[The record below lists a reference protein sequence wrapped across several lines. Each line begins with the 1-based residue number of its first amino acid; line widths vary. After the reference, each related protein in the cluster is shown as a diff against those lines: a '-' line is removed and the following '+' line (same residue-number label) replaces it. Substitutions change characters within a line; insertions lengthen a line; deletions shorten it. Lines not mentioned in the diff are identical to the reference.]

1 MVLYKDEI
9 CNIIYT
15 VIKKENTMN
24 ILIVEDEKRLADAL
38 SHILLEQKY
47 MVDVVY
53 DGADGL
59 EYAESGIYD
68 CIILDI
74 MLPSMNGF
82 DVCLELRRKKVTTPV
97 LMLTAKDTVTD
108 KVKGLDAGAD
118 DYMTKPFS
126 PDELLARL
134 RVLTRRRGEVILD
147 QMQYEDITLHLDQ
160 SKLSCAKN
168 LKSIHLN
175 FKECEMLKAFMSKP
189 EIIISKQD
197 LITRIWGYD
206 SDAGDNNVEAYI
218 SFLRKKLSFVESG
231 VEIVS
236 VKKLGYK
243 LTSKI

>member
-1 MVLYKDEI
+1 
-9 CNIIYT
+9 
-15 VIKKENTMN
+15 MN

-38 SHILLEQKY
+38 AHILFEEKY
-47 MVDVVY
+47 KVDVVN
-53 DGADGL
+53 DGAEGL
-59 EYAESGIYD
+59 DYALSGIYD

-82 DVCLELRRKKVTTPV
+82 DVCLELRRKKITTPV
-97 LMLTAKDTVTD
+97 LMLTAKDTVSD

-126 PDELLARL
+126 PEELLARL

-147 QMQYEDITLHLDQ
+147 EMSFDDIVLHLDQ
-160 SKLSCAKN
+160 SKLSCSKN

-175 FKECEMLKAFMSKP
+175 FKECELLKMFMSKP
-189 EIIISKQD
+189 KVIISKQD

-206 SDAGDNNVEAYI
+206 SDAGDNNVEAYV
-218 SFLRKKLSFVESG
+218 SFLRKKLNFVESN

-243 LTSKI
+243 LTTKI

>member
-1 MVLYKDEI
+1 MNVL
-9 CNIIYT
+9 
-15 VIKKENTMN
+15 
-24 ILIVEDEKRLADAL
+24 LVEDEKRLADAL
-38 SHILLEQKY
+38 AQILLENKY

-59 EYAESGIYD
+59 AYGESGIYD

-82 DVCLELRRKKVTTPV
+82 DVCYELRKKKVTTPV
-97 LMLTAKDTVTD
+97 LMLTAKDSVYD
-108 KVKGLDAGAD
+108 KVRGLDAGAD

-126 PDELLARL
+126 PEELMARL

-147 QMQYEDITLHLDQ
+147 EMRYGDLTLHIDQ
-160 SKLSCAKN
+160 SKLSCSKN
-168 LKSIHLN
+168 SKSIHLN
-175 FKECEMLKAFMSKP
+175 FKECELIKMFMTKP

-197 LITRIWGYD
+197 IITKIWGYD

-218 SFLRKKLSFVESG
+218 SFIRKKLIFVESDLQ
-231 VEIVS
+231 ILS

-243 LTSKI
+243 LSTRM

>member
-1 MVLYKDEI
+1 
-9 CNIIYT
+9 
-15 VIKKENTMN
+15 MN

-38 SHILLEQKY
+38 SHILIEQKY

-59 EYAESGIYD
+59 DYALSGIYD

-74 MLPSMNGF
+74 MLPTINGF
-82 DVCLELRRKKVTTPV
+82 DICLKLRHEKVTTPV
-97 LMLTAKDTVTD
+97 LMLTAKDTISD
-108 KVKGLDAGAD
+108 KVHGLDAGAD

-126 PDELLARL
+126 PEELLARV

-147 QMQYEDITLHLDQ
+147 EIKYYDITLHLDK
-160 SKLSCAKN
+160 STLSCDRS

-175 FKECEMLKAFMSKP
+175 FKECELLKMFLSKP

-197 LITRIWGYD
+197 IITRIWGYD
-206 SDAGDNNVEAYI
+206 SDASDNNVEAYV
-218 SFLRKKLSFVESG
+218 SFLRKKLTFVASS

-236 VKKLGYK
+236 LKKLGYK
-243 LTSKI
+243 LTSKV

>member
-1 MVLYKDEI
+1 
-9 CNIIYT
+9 
-15 VIKKENTMN
+15 MN

-38 SHILLEQKY
+38 CHILLEQKY

-59 EYAESGIYD
+59 AYGESGIYD

-82 DVCLELRRKKVTTPV
+82 DVCLELRRKKITTPV
-97 LMLTAKDTVTD
+97 LMLTAKDTISD

-147 QMQYEDITLHLDQ
+147 QMQYEDIILHLDQ
-160 SKLSCAKN
+160 SKLSCVN
-168 LKSIHLN
+168 NMKSIHLN
-175 FKECEMLKAFMSKP
+175 FKECEMLKMFMSKP
-189 EIIISKQD
+189 EVIISKGD
-197 LITRIWGYD
+197 LITKIWGYD

-218 SFLRKKLSFVESG
+218 SFLRKKLTFVESR
-231 VEIVS
+231 VEIIS
-236 VKKLGYK
+236 AKKLGYK

>member
-1 MVLYKDEI
+1 MHEEKQ
-9 CNIIYT
+9 
-15 VIKKENTMN
+15 MN

-38 SHILLEQKY
+38 SHILIEQKY

-53 DGADGL
+53 DGAEGL
-59 EYAESGIYD
+59 DYGLSGIYD
-68 CIILDI
+68 CIILDV

-97 LMLTAKDTVTD
+97 LMLTAKDTVSD

-126 PDELLARL
+126 PEELLARL

-147 QMQYEDITLHLDQ
+147 QMSFDDITLHLDQ
-160 SKLSCAKN
+160 SKLSCSKN
-168 LKSIHLN
+168 HKNIHLN
-175 FKECEMLKAFMSKP
+175 FKECELLKAFVSKP
-189 EIIISKQD
+189 NVIISKQD
-197 LITRIWGYD
+197 LIVKIWGYD
-206 SDAGDNNVEAYI
+206 SDAGDNNVEAYV
-218 SFLRKKLSFVESG
+218 SFLRKKLTFVESN

-243 LTSKI
+243 LTTKI

>member
-1 MVLYKDEI
+1 
-9 CNIIYT
+9 
-15 VIKKENTMN
+15 MN

-38 SHILLEQKY
+38 AHILFEEKY
-47 MVDVVY
+47 KVDVVN
-53 DGADGL
+53 DGAEGL
-59 EYAESGIYD
+59 DYALSGIYD

-82 DVCLELRRKKVTTPV
+82 DVCLELRRKKITTPV
-97 LMLTAKDTVTD
+97 LMLTAKDTVSD

-126 PDELLARL
+126 PEELLARL

-147 QMQYEDITLHLDQ
+147 EMSFDDIVLHLDQ
-160 SKLSCAKN
+160 SKLSCSKN

-175 FKECEMLKAFMSKP
+175 FKECELLKMFMSKP
-189 EIIISKQD
+189 NVIISKQD

-206 SDAGDNNVEAYI
+206 SDAGDNNVEAYV
-218 SFLRKKLSFVESG
+218 SFLRKKLNFVESN

-236 VKKLGYK
+236 LKKLGYK
-243 LTSKI
+243 LTTKI

>member
-1 MVLYKDEI
+1 
-9 CNIIYT
+9 
-15 VIKKENTMN
+15 MN

-38 SHILLEQKY
+38 AHILLENKY

-53 DGADGL
+53 DGAEGL
-59 EYAESGIYD
+59 AYGESGIYD

-82 DVCLELRRKKVTTPV
+82 DVCLELRKKKITTPV
-97 LMLTAKDTVTD
+97 LMLTAKDTISD
-108 KVKGLDAGAD
+108 KVRGLDAGAD

-126 PDELLARL
+126 PEELMARL

-147 QMQYEDITLHLDQ
+147 EMRYKDITLHLDQ
-160 SKLSCAKN
+160 SKLSCSKS

-175 FKECEMLKAFMSKP
+175 FKECEMLKMFMSKP

-197 LITRIWGYD
+197 LIVRIWGYD

-218 SFLRKKLSFVESG
+218 SFLRKKLHFVESNI
-231 VEIVS
+231 EIQS

-243 LTSKI
+243 MISIG

>member
-1 MVLYKDEI
+1 
-9 CNIIYT
+9 
-15 VIKKENTMN
+15 MN

-38 SHILLEQKY
+38 SHILLDKKY

-59 EYAESGIYD
+59 AYGESGIYD

-82 DVCLELRRKKVTTPV
+82 EVCRELRKKKIMTPV
-97 LMLTAKDTVTD
+97 LMLTAKDTISD
-108 KVKGLDAGAD
+108 KVTGLDAGAD

-147 QMQYEDITLHLDQ
+147 EMRFGDIILHMDG
-160 SKLSCAKN
+160 SKLSCVNNSKN
-168 LKSIHLN
+168 IHLN
-175 FKECEMLKAFMSKP
+175 FKESEMLKMFLAKP
-189 EIIISKQD
+189 EVIISKVD
-197 LITRIWGYD
+197 LITKIWGYD

-218 SFLRKKLSFVESG
+218 SFLRKKLHFVESK
-231 VEIVS
+231 VEIQS

-243 LTSKI
+243 LTAKI